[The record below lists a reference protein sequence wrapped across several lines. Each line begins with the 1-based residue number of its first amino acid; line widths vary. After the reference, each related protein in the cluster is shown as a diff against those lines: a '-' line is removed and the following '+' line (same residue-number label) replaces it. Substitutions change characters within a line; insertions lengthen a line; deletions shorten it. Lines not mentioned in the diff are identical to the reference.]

1 VERRQGKPGRRSTGD
16 GVARTA
22 DCSTPV
28 ERRQGK
34 PGRRAWIEERAGRR
48 EPTSGGDDG
57 RRATDAVREV
67 RRAVRSDNV
76 QTTLRQYTDAEA
88 YPLLNSL
95 PVEVAEERR
104 DVFVLSVNM
113 T

>member
-1 VERRQGKPGRRSTGD
+1 MERRQGKPGLCSTGD
-16 GVARTA
+16 GVAGTA

-57 RRATDAVREV
+57 PSRDGCRPRGTAGGA
-67 RRAVRSDNV
+67 V
-76 QTTLRQYTDAEA
+76 QTTLRQYTEAEA